1 VVVVVVVVAAVVE
14 ILVRNSFRY
23 CIGRVNKKF
32 GELKAWDD
40 GIDLAAVDAEFS
52 WEVEGRKA
60 FDDSGIKLGGEEQ
73 EAAALGPRA
82 RDNPGSVPGF
92 EHSVNAE
99 QGSMGAGAGAAATI
113 DHDTPPRGTA
123 IEKAQA
129 ELRFPNPY
137 LI

>member
-1 VVVVVVVVAAVVE
+1 LLKL
-14 ILVRNSFRY
+14 LVRNSFRY

-60 FDDSGIKLGGEEQ
+60 DDDSGIKLGGEEQ

-82 RDNPGSVPGF
+82 RDDPGSVPGF

-113 DHDTPPRGTA
+113 DHGTPPRGTA
-123 IEKAQA
+123 IEKVQA

>member
-1 VVVVVVVVAAVVE
+1 
-14 ILVRNSFRY
+14 LLKFFVRNSFRY
-23 CIGRVNKKF
+23 CIGRINKKF
-32 GELKAWDD
+32 GEPKAWDD

-52 WEVEGRKA
+52 WEVEGRKTD
-60 FDDSGIKLGGEEQ
+60 DDSGIKLGGEER

-82 RDNPGSVPGF
+82 RDDPGSVPGF

-113 DHDTPPRGTA
+113 DHDTPSPRGTA